1 MKTFLQQLGRIRLQL
16 SNKTQVVGW
25 GMTPDEAKSFFL
37 SQKKTVVTLFGY
49 SSSYEDENAM
59 LERVRQII
67 SRYSPETTLINIG
80 GTRGGLGAA
89 YPVAKS
95 MGFTTTGIVTTLA
108 LNYPEE
114 ISHAVDYVC
123 FIEDTQWGGKL
134 PNSSE
139 LSATSQ
145 AMVAC
150 SDILIGIGG
159 GEIAC
164 DEMLAGREQSKP
176 IEFYPAEI
184 NHTWAIHRAKRLGLS
199 EPDTFHGAA
208 HAVFSS
214 GEDAS

>member
-1 MKTFLQQLGRIRLQL
+1 MKTFVQQLGRIRLQL
-16 SNKTQVVGW
+16 SNKTQVIGW
-25 GMTPDEAKSFFL
+25 GMKPDEAKLFFIG
-37 SQKKTVVTLFGY
+37 QKKTVVTLFGY

-59 LERVRQII
+59 LEIVRQVI

-80 GTRGGLGAA
+80 ATRGGLGAA

-95 MGFTTTGIVTTLA
+95 MGFTTAGIVTTIA

-123 FIEDTQWGGKL
+123 FIEDNQWGGKL

-145 AMVAC
+145 AMVDC

-159 GEIAC
+159 GEIC
-164 DEMLAGREQSKP
+164 VDEMLAGREQGKP
-176 IEFYPAEI
+176 VEFYPAEI
-184 NHTWAIHRAKRLGLS
+184 NHVWAIRRAKRLGLP
-199 EPDTFHGAA
+199 EPDTFNGAA
-208 HAVFSS
+208 HDVFFKR
-214 GEDAS
+214 